1 MRLILLGPP
10 GAGKGTQSSRLMEKF
25 GIPQLSTGDMLRAA
39 VKAQTTIGKQAQAIM
54 SEGKLVSDEIVIG
67 LIGDRIEEPDAARG
81 FILAGFPRP
90 VAQAEALTALLE
102 RKNMT
107 LDAVVELRVDEK
119 ALLARMEA
127 RVEQTRA
134 AGGQVRDDDNAEAFR
149 SRLTT
154 YREQTAPVSDFY
166 RGIGDLHVVDGMAS
180 IDEVSHSIDA
190 FLQQRQTASA

>member
-39 VKAQTTIGKQAQAIM
+39 VKAQTAIGKQAQVIM

-81 FILAGFPRP
+81 FILDGFPRT
-90 VAQAEALTALLE
+90 VAQAEALTTLLDN
-102 RKNMT
+102 KGMS
-107 LDAVVELRVDEK
+107 LDAVVELSVDEK

-134 AGGQVRDDDNAEAFR
+134 AGGQVRDDDNADAFR

-166 RGIGDLHVVDGMAS
+166 RGVGDLHVVDGMAS
-180 IDEVSHSIDA
+180 IDEVSRSIDA
-190 FLQQRQTASA
+190 FLRQRQTASA